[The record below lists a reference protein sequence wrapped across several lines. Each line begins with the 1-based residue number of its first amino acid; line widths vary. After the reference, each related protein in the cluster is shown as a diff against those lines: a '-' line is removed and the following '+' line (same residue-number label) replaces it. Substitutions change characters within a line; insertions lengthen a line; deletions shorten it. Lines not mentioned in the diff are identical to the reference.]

1 MIKLI
6 VGLGNPGPE
15 YADTR
20 HNAGFWWVDLAARHL
35 GGQLAHDPKYHG
47 FVARVNRPA
56 GPVWLQQPLTY
67 MNLSGKAVAPLARF
81 FKILPDEI
89 LVVHDELDLP
99 TGQMKLKKGGGAGG
113 HNGIKDIQAQLG
125 TPDFWRLRLGIGH
138 PGHKGEVA
146 AYVLG
151 RPPASERLSIDL
163 NVDDSLKSLDLLLAG
178 EMDKAMM
185 KIHAKPPRPK
195 PPRPEPLP
203 ASPVSAA
210 AAAVAGAAIGT
221 QRAAPP
227 SDIPAS
233 PAGPAAAGTQ
243 EPAE

>member
-15 YADTR
+15 YEDTR
-20 HNAGFWWVDLAARHL
+20 HNAGFWWVDQAVRQL
-35 GGQLAHDPKYHG
+35 GGHLAHDPKYHG

-89 LVVHDELDLP
+89 LVVHDELDIP
-99 TGQMKLKKGGGAGG
+99 PGQMKLKKGGGAGG

-146 AYVLG
+146 AYVL
-151 RPPASERLSIDL
+151 RKPPASERLLIDG
-163 NVDDSLKSLDLLLAG
+163 NVDESLKCLDLLLAG

-185 KIHAKPPRPK
+185 KIHAKPQRPK
-195 PPRPEPLP
+195 PPRPDAPS
-203 ASPVSAA
+203 ANPVSAA
-210 AAAVAGAAIGT
+210 AAAAVAGKP
-221 QRAAPP
+221 AAP
-227 SDIPAS
+227 SSHPAS